1 MPDYFATGNYH
12 MAAVLL
18 SLELSPQVWLDYNF
32 LKVIP
37 LNVCVGYIGKDSNA
51 VLVEA
56 WISKKNNSQG
66 VIFILSCAPWKK
78 YSANKIN
85 LHTVSHYSDL

>member
-1 MPDYFATGNYH
+1 MPSYFATDNYH

-37 LNVCVGYIGKDSNA
+37 LNFCVGYIGKDYNA
-51 VLVEA
+51 VLVDA
-56 WISKKNNSQG
+56 WIFKKQQP
-66 VIFILSCAPWKK
+66 SC
-78 YSANKIN
+78 YF
-85 LHTVSHYSDL
+85 HF